1 MDFLFSF
8 RTITHIAA
16 IFACFLLVD
25 SVYLYN
31 IAGVFG
37 DMIQQIQR
45 SPLQIKWLGALI
57 CYLALTGVLYWF
69 IIKPRRPAT
78 DAAILGAA
86 IYAVYESTSYATLK
100 GWNGMVAMID
110 TVWGGILFYIV
121 TQLVYLAIPERRMST
136 EIK

>member
-8 RTITHIAA
+8 RKLAA
-16 IFACFLLVD
+16 IMVCFLFVD
-25 SVYLYN
+25 SLYLYN

-37 DMIQQIQR
+37 QMIQQIQR
-45 SPLQIKWLGALI
+45 SPLQINWLGAAV
-57 CYLALTGVLYWF
+57 CYLAMTGVLYWF

-100 GWNGMVAMID
+100 GWNGTIAMID
-110 TVWGGILFYIV
+110 TVWGGVLFYIV
-121 TQLVYLAIPERRMST
+121 TQLVYWINA
-136 EIK
+136 

>member
-1 MDFLFSF
+1 MNFQTMQQLAAIMVCFLF
-8 RTITHIAA
+8 
-16 IFACFLLVD
+16 VD

-37 DMIQQIQR
+37 QMIQQIQR
-45 SPLQIKWLGALI
+45 SPLQIQWSGAAV

-100 GWNGMVAMID
+100 GWNVTIAMVD
-110 TVWGGILFYIV
+110 TVWGGVLFYIV
-121 TQLVYLAIPERRMST
+121 TRLIYWLGL
-136 EIK
+136 